1 MPSQIEFDS
10 IAVRLDK
17 FKKIVVTGSTGW
29 LGKEAISLL
38 KHSLGAK
45 FAERVT
51 CVSGSKGTSRST
63 LKDSTITWHEF
74 TQLTSVDLLIH
85 LAFLNQEKSLDM
97 GLAKYI
103 ATNQKI
109 TDDVS
114 FFLTNNPGCY
124 VLNASSGAA
133 EFYSSNLESLNP
145 MSVYSALKLQAEEQ
159 YLANPHLASLI
170 NMRIWN
176 ITGENVS
183 PNSPFLIVDLIRQ
196 VKETGKIHI
205 IGNSQSTRMYVDAQE
220 MLLVFLYS
228 LEKDSRS
235 TIDSGGVL
243 TTFENLA
250 KEILI
255 CAGISTNELF
265 LNGEDVPLSAYV
277 PQSNAFKKL
286 ANNHGVSISTL
297 SQQVEKVFRVV
308 F

>member
-1 MPSQIEFDS
+1 MPSQSDFDS
-10 IAVRLDK
+10 IAVRLEK

-45 FAERVT
+45 FAQRVT
-51 CVSGSKGTSRST
+51 CVSGSKGTSRNS

-85 LAFLNQEKSLDM
+85 LAFLNQEKSLEI

-103 ATNQKI
+103 ETNQKI
-109 TDDVS
+109 TNDVS
-114 FFLTNNPGCY
+114 LFLAKNPGCY

-133 EFYSSNLESLNP
+133 EFYSPNLESLNP

-159 YLANPHLASLI
+159 YLENPHLASLI

-176 ITGENVS
+176 ITGENIS

-205 IGNSQSTRMYVDAQE
+205 FGNSQSTRMFVDAQE
-220 MLLVFLYS
+220 MLLLFLYS
-228 LEKDSRS
+228 LERDRRI

-250 KEILI
+250 KEILL
-255 CAGISTNELF
+255 CGGISTNQLF
-265 LNGEDVPLSAYV
+265 LDGEDAPLSSYV
-277 PQSNAFKKL
+277 PQSNAFKEL

>member
-1 MPSQIEFDS
+1 MPSQIDLDS
-10 IAVRLDK
+10 IAIRLDK

-38 KHSLGAK
+38 KLSLGAK
-45 FAERVT
+45 FAERVI
-51 CVSGSKGTSRST
+51 CVSGRKGTSRSS

-74 TQLTSVDLLIH
+74 TQLTCVDLLIH
-85 LAFLNQEKSLDM
+85 FAFLNQEKSLDM
-97 GLAKYI
+97 GLAKYK

-114 FFLTNNPGCY
+114 VFLTNNPGCY

-133 EFYSSNLESLNP
+133 EFYSPNLESLNP

-159 YLANPHLASLI
+159 FLANPYLASLI

-183 PNSPFLIVDLIRQ
+183 PNSPYLIVDLIRQ
-196 VKETGKIHI
+196 VKETGTIHLF
-205 IGNSQSTRMYVDAQE
+205 GNSQSTRMYVDAQE
-220 MLLVFLYS
+220 MLLIFLYS
-228 LEKDSRS
+228 LEEDCRS

-255 CAGISTNELF
+255 CAGISTNQLF
-265 LNGEDVPLSAYV
+265 LNGEDTPLSAYV
-277 PQSNAFKKL
+277 PQSHAFKEL
-286 ANNHGVSISTL
+286 ASDHGVSISTL